1 MLMEMNKSKIPVFN
15 LILLVIFII
24 LFVFATVKY
33 GPELTLL
40 AKEPEQFRAAI
51 LAYGYTSVLVFIA
64 VEIMQVV
71 IAAIP
76 GELIQIAGGY
86 MYGSLLGT
94 LYLVVGAVAG
104 SFLAFF
110 ASRLLGYPLV
120 RAFVSE
126 GKLKRFN
133 RLLESQRSDVIM
145 FVLYLLPGIPKDI
158 LTYIAGLTPAN
169 PWKFLLI
176 STVARLPALFAC
188 AYIGANLENE
198 NYRQVVALLGV
209 AVVLFFLGILYRDRL
224 IDKIHRILHSHS
236 KE

>member
-1 MLMEMNKSKIPVFN
+1 MMEMNKGKIPFLN
-15 LILLVIFII
+15 IILLAIFII
-24 LFVFATVKY
+24 LFVFATVRY

-40 AKEPEQFRAAI
+40 AKEPEKFREAI
-51 LAYGYTSVLVFIA
+51 LAYGYTSILVFIA
-64 VEIMQVV
+64 VEIVQVV

-86 MYGSLLGT
+86 MYGALLGT

-120 RAFVSE
+120 QAFVSE

-133 RLLESQRSDVIM
+133 YLLGSPRSDVIM

-158 LTYIAGLTPAN
+158 LTYIAGLTPVN

-176 STVARLPALFAC
+176 STGARLPALFAS

-198 NYRQVVALLGV
+198 NYLQVVVLLAI
-209 AVVLFFLGILYRDRL
+209 AVILFFLGILYRDRL
-224 IDKIHRILHSHS
+224 IDKLHKLLHSQG